1 LVAAA
6 YGPILADGEVVGLL
20 CLATG
25 NEPFANA
32 LVESMPD
39 MMALTAGSSAILAD
53 RLQRF
58 RHDLELRQQLEQ
70 LLATR
75 AFHPVFQPIVELD
88 GRSVV
93 GYEALTRFSDGMRPD
108 EVFGSAWTVGMGPDL
123 ELAALRRALDAADA
137 LPAGRWLSVNVSPLI
152 VTGSNAA
159 LAGALRDAG
168 RPLVLEITENAPV
181 ADYTAFQAALRALG
195 GDIRMAVD
203 DAGAGVA
210 NFGHIVEMRPDLV
223 KLDASLV
230 RGVHKRLERQALIR
244 AMVLFAR
251 TAGCR
256 LVAEGVETE
265 QEALALVEMD
275 VEFGQGHLFGRP
287 ERIGQG
293 LKSARPGRR
302 GYIGLVERNASGWV
316 RFEGPGK
323 LHIRRWHIAT
333 TSPVRQLV
341 TYCGRFVGDA
351 AVADVRGAGP
361 VCAVCERL
369 THGDLGG
376 RT

>member
-20 CLATG
+20 CVATG
-25 NEPFANA
+25 DGAFANA

-39 MMALTAGSSAILAD
+39 MMALTAGSSAILAE
-53 RLQRF
+53 RLHRF
-58 RHDLELRQQLEQ
+58 RQDIELRQQLER
-70 LLATR
+70 LLETR
-75 AFHPVFQPIVELD
+75 AFHPVYQPIVELD
-88 GRSVV
+88 GKAVV
-93 GYEALTRFSDGMRPD
+93 GYEALTRFSNGMRPD
-108 EVFGSAWTVGMGPDL
+108 EVFGSAWSAGMGPDL
-123 ELAALRRALDAADA
+123 ELAALRAAIDAADA

-159 LAGALRDAG
+159 LIAALRDAG
-168 RPLVLEITENAPV
+168 RPLVLEITENAAV
-181 ADYTAFQAALRALG
+181 ADYARFQSARRRLG
-195 GDIRMAVD
+195 ADVRMAVD

-256 LVAEGVETE
+256 LVAEGIETE
-265 QEALALVEMD
+265 QEALALAD
-275 VEFGQGHLFGRP
+275 IGVEFGQGHLFGAP
-287 ERIGQG
+287 ETAAQ
-293 LKSARPGRR
+293 LHSAKRQNRR
-302 GYIGLVERNASGWV
+302 GYIGRVDPVAAGWI

-323 LHIRRWHIAT
+323 LHARRWHIAKP
-333 TSPVRQLV
+333 SPLRQPA

-351 AVADVRGAGP
+351 RLTHARGSGP
-361 VCAVCERL
+361 VCRTCERL
-369 THGDLGG
+369 SRTGG
-376 RT
+376 GERH